1 MKSPDH
7 VHEVAVA
14 EPVAERSSSTL
25 TLVSLAHGINHAQ
38 SALKPLVFPLVL
50 RELNFGY
57 GELGIM
63 LGVASAVGGLLQLGA
78 GALGRILPRHQ
89 ILGIGNASVGV
100 CFVFVGLA
108 QSYFQ
113 FFFWTVM
120 SRVGGAA
127 QHPVGSSLLSHHFKK
142 KKLGTA
148 LATHFTAGNV
158 GTAVIP
164 LCAAILISLWGW
176 RGTVIL
182 FAVPAI
188 LVGLAMSVWLKD
200 PTARQTA
207 HSTTTSSFW
216 QDSGEVIANRNLR
229 WILVAAIV
237 AAGGSGHGIISSFLP
252 LYLNHNLGMD
262 ATAVGVVFTL
272 MNVGSIFGPML
283 GGKLADRYHATH
295 LVRRL
300 SRLSANDPDHP
311 RVGRE
316 LFGRRPG
323 RVNAGIHCIWDPSHF
338 ADAGCPYHCRR
349 HARYRL
355 CLVLYCD
362 FSGRCFLVS
371 RRWLSQRV
379 VRTDSRFRRHGR
391 LVRSCERLCVARS
404 PSQDRCWR
412 RAECHGSRSSL
423 KAKLAMREY

>member
-1 MKSPDH
+1 MKSQDH
-7 VHEVAVA
+7 VHENTAA
-14 EPVAERSSSTL
+14 GPVTQRSASTL
-25 TLVSLAHGINHAQ
+25 TLISLAHGINHAQ

-50 RELNFGY
+50 RDLNFGY

-78 GALGRILPRHQ
+78 GALGRIMPRHQ

-188 LVGLAMSVWLKD
+188 LVGLAISIWLKD
-200 PTARQTA
+200 PATQQTGQINR
-207 HSTTTSSFW
+207 TSSFW
-216 QDSGEVIANRNLR
+216 HDSSRVIANRNLR
-229 WILVAAIV
+229 WILIAAIV

-262 ATAVGVVFTL
+262 ATAVGVIFTF
-272 MNVGSIFGPML
+272 MNVGGIFGPML
-283 GGKLADRYHATH
+283 GGKLADRYHPQRILLTAY
-295 LVRRL
+295 L
-300 SRLSANDPDHP
+300 LSALTTLIIPALGASY
-311 RVGRE
+311 VGIA
-316 LFGRRPG
+316 L
-323 RVNAGIHCIWDPSHF
+323 AS
-338 ADAGCPYHCRR
+338 
-349 HARYRL
+349 
-355 CLVLYCD
+355 LVLGVTAFGTHPILQTLVAHTTGD
-362 FSGRCFLVS
+362 DTRDSGFAWFYTATFLAGAFWSPAVGFLS
-371 RRWLSQRV
+371 EWLGLTSAFGAMAASFV
-379 VRTDSRFRRHGR
+379 LASA
-391 LVRSCERLCVARS
+391 CVLLGQFHKIAFGEGDTAIAHS
-404 PSQDRCWR
+404 
-412 RAECHGSRSSL
+412 HH
-423 KAKLAMREY
+423 

>member
-7 VHEVAVA
+7 AHEIAA
-14 EPVAERSSSTL
+14 SNSVAERSTSAL

-50 RELNFGY
+50 RDLNFGY

-142 KKLGTA
+142 KKLSTA

-158 GTAVIP
+158 GTAIIP
-164 LCAAILISLWGW
+164 LCAAILISFWGW

-188 LVGLAMSVWLKD
+188 LVGLAMSIWLKD
-200 PTARQTA
+200 PATRETRHEAR
-207 HSTTTSSFW
+207 TSSFW
-216 QDSGEVIANRNLR
+216 QDSGQVIGNRNLR
-229 WILVAAIV
+229 WILIAAIV

-262 ATAVGVVFTL
+262 ATGVGVVFTL
-272 MNVGSIFGPML
+272 MNIGSIFGPML
-283 GGKLADRYHATH
+283 GGKLADRYHPQRILLAAY
-295 LVRRL
+295 L
-300 SRLSANDPDHP
+300 LSALTTLIIPALGASYAGVAAAALLLGVTAFGTHP
-311 RVGRE
+311 I
-316 LFGRRPG
+316 LQT
-323 RVNAGIHCIWDPSHF
+323 
-338 ADAGCPYHCRR
+338 
-349 HARYRL
+349 
-355 CLVLYCD
+355 LVTYTTSD
-362 FSGRCFLVS
+362 
-371 RRWLSQRV
+371 
-379 VRTDSRFRRHGR
+379 
-391 LVRSCERLCVARS
+391 
-404 PSQDRCWR
+404 
-412 RAECHGSRSSL
+412 GSRDTGF
-423 KAKLAMREY
+423 AWFYTATFLAGAFWSPAVGYLSEWLGLTVAFGAMAASFILASACVLLGRFHKIAVAEGHGAMAHSHH

>member
-1 MKSPDH
+1 MKSQDH
-7 VHEVAVA
+7 FHEIAVA
-14 EPVAERSSSTL
+14 DPIAERSTSTL
-25 TLVSLAHGINHAQ
+25 TLISLAHGINHAQ

-50 RELNFGY
+50 RDLNFGY
-57 GELGIM
+57 GELGLM

-89 ILGIGNASVGV
+89 ILGVGNASVGV

-127 QHPVGSSLLSHHFKK
+127 QHPVGSALLSHHYKK

-164 LCAAILISLWGW
+164 LCAAVLISLWGW

-188 LVGLAMSVWLKD
+188 LVGLAMSIWLKD
-200 PTARQTA
+200 PATKEPQQVTKP
-207 HSTTTSSFW
+207 TSFW
-216 QDSGEVIANRNLR
+216 RDSAQVMGNQNMR
-229 WILVAAIV
+229 WILIAAMV

-252 LYLNHNLGMD
+252 LYLDHNLGMS
-262 ATAVGVVFTL
+262 ATAVGVIFTV

-283 GGKLADRYHATH
+283 GGKLADRYHPQRILLA
-295 LVRRL
+295 
-300 SRLSANDPDHP
+300 A
-311 RVGRE
+311 
-316 LFGRRPG
+316 
-323 RVNAGIHCIWDPSHF
+323 
-338 ADAGCPYHCRR
+338 Y
-349 HARYRL
+349 
-355 CLVLYCD
+355 
-362 FSGRCFLVS
+362 LVS
-371 RRWLSQRV
+371 ALVTLAIPVLGASYAGVAIASLILGVSAFGTHPILQTLVAHTTSGGNRDTGFAWFYTATFLAGAFWSPAVGYLSEWSGLPV
-379 VRTDSRFRRHGR
+379 AFGVMAASFILASVCVLLGRFHKIDVGEGDRLIVHRH
-391 LVRSCERLCVARS
+391 
-404 PSQDRCWR
+404 
-412 RAECHGSRSSL
+412 
-423 KAKLAMREY
+423 

>member
-1 MKSPDH
+1 MQSRQH
-7 VHEVAVA
+7 VHEIAA
-14 EPVAERSSSTL
+14 DHTDERPKSAL
-25 TLVSLAHGINHAQ
+25 TLVSLAHGVNHAQ

-50 RELNFGY
+50 RDLNFGY

-120 SRVGGAA
+120 ARVGGAA
-127 QHPVGSSLLSHHFKK
+127 QHPVGSSFLSHHFKE

-148 LATHFTAGNV
+148 LATHFTAGNI
-158 GTAVIP
+158 GTAIIP
-164 LCAAILISLWGW
+164 LCAALLISVWGW

-182 FAVPAI
+182 FAMPAI

-200 PTARQTA
+200 PVNRDAREA
-207 HSTTTSSFW
+207 YKTSSFW
-216 QDSGEVIANRNLR
+216 HDSSQVIRNRNLR

-262 ATAVGVVFTL
+262 ATAVGVIFTL
-272 MNVGSIFGPML
+272 MNIGSIFGPML
-283 GGKLADRYHATH
+283 GGRLADHYHPQRILLGAY
-295 LVRRL
+295 L
-300 SRLSANDPDHP
+300 LSALTTLVIPALGASYAGVALASLMLGLTAFGTHP
-311 RVGRE
+311 ILQTLVAHTTSDSTRDTGFAWFYTATFLAGAFWSPAVGFLSE
-316 LFGRRPG
+316 WLGLTIAFVAMAASFILASACVLLGG
-323 RVNAGIHCIWDPSHF
+323 FHKIAVVDG
-338 ADAGCPYHCRR
+338 
-349 HARYRL
+349 HA
-355 CLVLYCD
+355 
-362 FSGRCFLVS
+362 
-371 RRWLSQRV
+371 
-379 VRTDSRFRRHGR
+379 
-391 LVRSCERLCVARS
+391 
-404 PSQDRCWR
+404 
-412 RAECHGSRSSL
+412 
-423 KAKLAMREY
+423 AMAHTHH